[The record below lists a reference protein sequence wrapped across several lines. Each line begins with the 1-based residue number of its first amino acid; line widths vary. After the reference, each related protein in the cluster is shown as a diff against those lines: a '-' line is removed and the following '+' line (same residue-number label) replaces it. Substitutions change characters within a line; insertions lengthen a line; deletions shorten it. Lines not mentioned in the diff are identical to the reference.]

1 MAQDLPFGLYCMVAL
16 SIYAHDATVTLP
28 AERFLLFRPKLRTH
42 GLKLCF
48 YS

>member
-16 SIYAHDATVTLP
+16 SIYAHDATVLP
-28 AERFLLFRPKLRTH
+28 AEHFLLFRPKLRIH